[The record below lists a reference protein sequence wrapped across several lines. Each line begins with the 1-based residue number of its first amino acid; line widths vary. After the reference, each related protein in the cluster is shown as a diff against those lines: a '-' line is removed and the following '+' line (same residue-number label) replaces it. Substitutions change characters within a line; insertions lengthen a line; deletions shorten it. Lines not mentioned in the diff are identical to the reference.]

1 MLNNIDIKHKY
12 YINNRS
18 GRSEVFCKKVFLDI
32 CKISKNSFFHRPY
45 LVAVSVTTKATKI
58 MVELMIKVTAVMVNM
73 IIKERMKIA
82 VYDLGVLGYFAPKI
96 LYKKN

>member
-1 MLNNIDIKHKY
+1 
-12 YINNRS
+12 
-18 GRSEVFCKKVFLDI
+18 
-32 CKISKNSFFHRPY
+32 
-45 LVAVSVTTKATKI
+45 

-96 LYKKN
+96 LYMKNWQNLHKYFELYLVFMHNYLY

>member
-1 MLNNIDIKHKY
+1 M
-12 YINNRS
+12 
-18 GRSEVFCKKVFLDI
+18 
-32 CKISKNSFFHRPY
+32 
-45 LVAVSVTTKATKI
+45 AVSVTTKTTKI

>member
-1 MLNNIDIKHKY
+1 MPESFFNNVAGLACNFIKK
-12 YINNRS
+12 
-18 GRSEVFCKKVFLDI
+18 ETLAQVFFFEFF
-32 CKISKNSFFHRPY
+32 KISKNSIFHRPY